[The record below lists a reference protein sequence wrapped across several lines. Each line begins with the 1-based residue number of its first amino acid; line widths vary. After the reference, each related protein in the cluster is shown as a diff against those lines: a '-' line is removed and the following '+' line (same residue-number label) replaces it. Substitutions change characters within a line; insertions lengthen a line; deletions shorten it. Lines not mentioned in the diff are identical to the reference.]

1 MLKTIEDN
9 LNCMNK
15 GLFAVIL
22 LSILA
27 SGCIGG
33 GSDTV
38 VDSYN
43 SQVVQL
49 ENPGQDTTF
58 VLDKGNNEYK
68 IDTSAQQNA
77 SELFSRTE
85 NRRVS
90 LRGICSNLQQMMDQ
104 EPDTQ
109 ALGLETLNVRDG
121 QGEIIEANKTMETD
135 ELASTLSKY
144 ELTRIQYS
152 VMEGDGSV
160 AADCDITGQQ
170 TSDLNITF
178 Y

>member
-22 LSILA
+22 LSLLA

-49 ENPGQDTTF
+49 EDPGQDTTF
-58 VLDKGNNEYK
+58 VLYKGNNEYR
-68 IDTSAQQNA
+68 IETSALENA
-77 SELFSRTE
+77 SELFSRTD
-85 NRRVS
+85 NRSFS
-90 LRGICSNLQQMMDQ
+90 LGGICTNLQQMMD
-104 EPDTQ
+104 
-109 ALGLETLNVRDG
+109 
-121 QGEIIEANKTMETD
+121 
-135 ELASTLSKY
+135 
-144 ELTRIQYS
+144 
-152 VMEGDGSV
+152 
-160 AADCDITGQQ
+160 
-170 TSDLNITF
+170 
-178 Y
+178 